1 MHINVL
7 VRYIGTGCIFCAPS
21 GLRQGQVFDPPPP
34 PVQMKVECP
43 PPRRCL
49 REQQADW
56 HVFLLQETVKGRN
69 IVCLVQGH
77 NRKYMRIITPVHVK
91 LFIPLQFRT
100 PVGTHLHTANQRPRV
115 LICIQ
120 PIHRGWFN
128 PRYIL
133 VRPPLLLSTARGAVG
148 KATCSTAWHCLF
160 SGCEFKSSCWLFF
173 FCYNKMGNNG
183 VYSVRGDTQMM
194 K

>member
-1 MHINVL
+1 M
-7 VRYIGTGCIFCAPS
+7 YI
-21 GLRQGQVFDPPPP
+21 
-34 PVQMKVECP
+34 
-43 PPRRCL
+43 
-49 REQQADW
+49 
-56 HVFLLQETVKGRN
+56 LLQSTKKRQCLFDNTTCISPYSQHWWSAASPWATLAHISQSLSPQPLTRPHGPGPGR
-69 IVCLVQGH
+69 LA
-77 NRKYMRIITPVHVK
+77 K

-100 PVGTHLHTANQRPRV
+100 LVRTHLHTANQRPRV

-128 PRYIL
+128 PRHIL
-133 VRPPLLLSTARGAVG
+133 VRPPLLPSTARSAVG
-148 KATCSTAWHCLF
+148 KATYSTALHCLF

-173 FCYNKMGNNG
+173 GYNKMGNNG

>member
-1 MHINVL
+1 MLKDPIFQRFFGIFFPNYAPKMYPFSRKKSGTRI
-7 VRYIGTGCIFCAPS
+7 RY
-21 GLRQGQVFDPPPP
+21 RWP
-34 PVQMKVECP
+34 PVEGGGGGG
-43 PPRRCL
+43 
-49 REQQADW
+49 
-56 HVFLLQETVKGRN
+56 GRAA
-69 IVCLVQGH
+69 
-77 NRKYMRIITPVHVK
+77 K

-100 PVGTHLHTANQRPRV
+100 PVRTHLHTANQRPRV

-128 PRYIL
+128 PRYKL

-148 KATCSTAWHCLF
+148 KTACSTALHCLF
-160 SGCEFKSSCWLFF
+160 YAGCEFKSSCWLF

>member
-1 MHINVL
+1 MNIHIIGSGEKKKKNRLWLAVCKW
-7 VRYIGTGCIFCAPS
+7 VRTGGPE
-21 GLRQGQVFDPPPP
+21 LRWEKILSPPAYSPLA
-34 PVQMKVECP
+34 E
-43 PPRRCL
+43 
-49 REQQADW
+49 
-56 HVFLLQETVKGRN
+56 
-69 IVCLVQGH
+69 
-77 NRKYMRIITPVHVK
+77 
-91 LFIPLQFRT
+91 LFIPLQFQT
-100 PVGTHLHTANQRPRV
+100 PVRTHLHTANQRPRV

-133 VRPPLLLSTARGAVG
+133 VRPPLLPSTARSAVG
-148 KATCSTAWHCLF
+148 KATCSTALHCLF
-160 SGCEFKSSCWLFF
+160 SWCEFKSSCWLF